1 MLSRVAQEA
10 DIYTD
15 EHGAYDGLPNHATV
29 AHSVGEYVSGKAH
42 TNGIESFWS
51 MLKRGYYGTYHR
63 MSPKHLRRYVAEFA
77 GRHNIRDRDTIEQM
91 AIVSRAMVG
100 KRLKYTDLI
109 A

>member
-1 MLSRVAQEA
+1 M
-10 DIYTD
+10 
-15 EHGAYDGLPNHATV
+15 
-29 AHSVGEYVSGKAH
+29 AHSVGEYVSGKVH

-63 MSPKHLRRYVAEFA
+63 MSPKHLSRYVAEFA

-100 KRLKYTDLI
+100 KRLPYAELI